1 MVVDQFEQLIVEKA
15 NIFVCKER
23 PDYEHVE
30 TDSTP
35 VLYYSKDLGSVT
47 TENEI
52 AKICNVV
59 RSNNASEV
67 LPQSRPL
74 CTAIVTDHLRRVY
87 LSVLSD
93 DQDAVHEK
101 IFAVNFQEAKKRV
114 DDARKTADLKMEC
127 DSMVT
132 EAPHVKG
139 QATRIVTTLKT
150 FLGFV
155 RTP

>member
-1 MVVDQFEQLIVEKA
+1 MDDAVKELTDILMQHFWVVDQFEQLIVEKA

-23 PDYEHVE
+23 PDYEHFE

-47 TENEI
+47 TESEI

-74 CTAIVTDHLRRVY
+74 CL
-87 LSVLSD
+87 
-93 DQDAVHEK
+93 QDRYDRS
-101 IFAVNFQEAKKRV
+101 N
-114 DDARKTADLKMEC
+114 
-127 DSMVT
+127 
-132 EAPHVKG
+132 
-139 QATRIVTTLKT
+139 
-150 FLGFV
+150 
-155 RTP
+155 